1 MSTCFS
7 VPVAADPRSPV
18 FRNTRVYMVKTYD
31 CHHNNVFKKT
41 VDLQINAFLPYPPPL
56 HQHHGSSLEEPH
68 PTPYDSPVVIPTFKL
83 FVA

>member
-7 VPVAADPRSPV
+7 VPVAVDPRSPV
-18 FRNTRVYMVKTYD
+18 FRNTRVDGQVHMTVIIIMYLKKLLTYKSM
-31 CHHNNVFKKT
+31 HF
-41 VDLQINAFLPYPPPL
+41 YPTHPPVL
-56 HQHHGSSLEEPH
+56 NHTTAEPH